1 MTRHLGWH
9 SAAVLVGLG
18 AAALLVI
25 GFAAA
30 FPVITKVIE
39 YWNTERV

>member
-9 SAAVLVGLG
+9 TLAALVGAAV
-18 AAALLVI
+18 LLVI

-30 FPVITKVIE
+30 FPVVTKVIE
-39 YWNTERV
+39 YWNTERAR